1 MVLFKWLLTIFFILF
16 VLLFALQNQDQ
27 QISVHF
33 LHYTTPVL
41 PLYLVVYGAFAL
53 GILFW
58 FLFSA
63 GYFLQLKSQIHSMQK
78 ENRKIKEELDQLRN
92 ASIEEELEFEESKG
106 TPPLKEKSK

>member
-16 VLLFALQNQDQ
+16 VLLFALQNQEQ
-27 QISVHF
+27 EISVHF

-63 GYFLQLKSQIHSMQK
+63 GYLLQLKSQIHSMQK
-78 ENRKIKEELDQLRN
+78 ENQKMKDELDHLRN
-92 ASIEEELEFEESKG
+92 ASIEEELEFEESKE
-106 TPPLKEKSK
+106 THSTNETK